1 MRQTKPILQSN
12 VEMLRHVVELY
23 TLENFQMFQEEYM
36 KIADCTIYKAN
47 KSDTIIEYK
56 VKYSQRIQEHLVKYE
71 ASTTTMERSCKK
83 FIFVGILCAHA
94 LKVLEH
100 KNVKRLHI
108 QYVVK
113 RWTQDAR
120 ASSIKD
126 YHGIDIK
133 GNAQESIGK
142 HYSHL
147 SHNAREISTQ

>member
-1 MRQTKPILQSN
+1 
-12 VEMLRHVVELY
+12 
-23 TLENFQMFQEEYM
+23 MFQEEYM
-36 KIADCTIYKAN
+36 KIANCTIYKAN

-71 ASTTTMERSCKK
+71 ASTTIVERSCKK
-83 FIFVGILCAHA
+83 FIFVGILYAHA

>member
-1 MRQTKPILQSN
+1 
-12 VEMLRHVVELY
+12 MLRHVVELY
-23 TLENFQMFQEEYM
+23 TPENFQMFQEEYM

-71 ASTTTMERSCKK
+71 ASTTTVERSCKK

-133 GNAQESIGK
+133 GSSRVDRK
-142 HYSHL
+142 TLL
-147 SHNAREISTQ
+147 SFKSQCS